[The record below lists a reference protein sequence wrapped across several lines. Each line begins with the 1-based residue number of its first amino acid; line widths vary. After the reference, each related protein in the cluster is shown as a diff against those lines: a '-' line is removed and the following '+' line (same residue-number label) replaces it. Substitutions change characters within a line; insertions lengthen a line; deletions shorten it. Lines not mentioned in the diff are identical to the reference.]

1 MTAASAAAT
10 PGAKG
15 AGRKKPT
22 GAATGGAKRGKSTT
36 SRSTTTAALGV
47 DGEVAALAAASSTR
61 AAGGKATG
69 AAVVSVGATN
79 SSCGD
84 APAEV
89 AAVEEGETDDA
100 IARAL
105 ARLQLDGAKGALHPY
120 WHKRL
125 AGLVR
130 PAARALIPQLTT
142 ENALGFD
149 VTASGLGN
157 GAAAAGPRRV
167 GGTLFDFVLAQKK
180 AHPDKVLLFVCVLIY

>member
-1 MTAASAAAT
+1 M
-10 PGAKG
+10 
-15 AGRKKPT
+15 
-22 GAATGGAKRGKSTT
+22 
-36 SRSTTTAALGV
+36 GV
-47 DGEVAALAAASSTR
+47 DGEVAALAASSSTR

-69 AAVVSVGATN
+69 AAVASIETSN
-79 SSCGD
+79 SSGGD

-89 AAVEEGETDDA
+89 AAVEESETDDA
-100 IARAL
+100 VARAL
-105 ARLQLDGAKGALHPY
+105 ARLQLEGAKGALYPY

-167 GGTLFDFVLAQKK
+167 GGTLFDYVLAQKK
-180 AHPDKVLLFVCVLIY
+180 AHPDKVRLYLCMCK